1 MQRFYFE
8 TLESTDSSI
17 TIKNPDLLNQ
27 LNKVLRVNVWDK
39 LAFFNGVENIDYI
52 FEIISVNKREIY
64 FEKSWE
70 IEKNTEIDFDLN
82 IFWSLP
88 NKLDKIEYIIGKWV
102 EVWISNFYFFRSK
115 RSQKLILSENKIT
128 RLKKIIQEAVEQSW
142 RSRIPELIIEED
154 INIENFKDNENV
166 FFHTEDSNS
175 SSLKDIKLDYKKWI
189 NLFVWPEWGFSDEE
203 IDTFTKLKFKK
214 VHLWN
219 RILRTETVWVVAGFF
234 IVQGRGLISPSN

>member
-8 TLESTDSSI
+8 TLEQNDSSI

-39 LAFFNGVENIDYI
+39 LAFFNGKDNIDYI
-52 FEIISVNKREIY
+52 FEIISVDKREIY
-64 FEKSWE
+64 LEKKWK

-82 IFWSLP
+82 IFWALP
-88 NKLDKIEYIIGKWV
+88 NKLDKIEYIIAKWV

-115 RSQKLILSENKIT
+115 RSQKLILSENKIA

-142 RSRIPELIIEED
+142 RSRIPELIIEDD

-166 FFHTEDSNS
+166 FFHTEDNNS
-175 SSLKDIKLDYKKWI
+175 SSLKDSKLDYSKWI
-189 NLFVWPEWGFSDEE
+189 NLFVWPEWWFSDEE
-203 IDTFTKLKFKK
+203 IDTFTKLNFKK

-219 RILRTETVWVVAGFF
+219 RILRTETVWIVVGFC
-234 IVQGRGLISPSN
+234 IVQNKK